1 MSSLVELVGVTHLYG
16 DLAALEDV
24 DLRLRRFEL
33 AFLVGPSGAGKT
45 TLLRL
50 INRELRPT
58 SGEVWVDGIPVHSLK
73 PNLLT
78 NLRRRVGFV
87 YQDYKLLPR
96 LTAVENVAFAL
107 QVTYLTVSD
116 EEARERAMDAL

>member
-1 MSSLVELVGVTHLYG
+1 MPSVLRPILEFTRVTRAYGSRLALDDVSMALEPG
-16 DLAALEDV
+16 DLT
-24 DLRLRRFEL
+24 
-33 AFLVGPSGAGKT
+33 FLVGPSGAGKT

-58 SGEVWVDGIPVHSLK
+58 SGEVWVDGMPVHSLK
-73 PNLLT
+73 PGLLT
-78 NLRRRVGFV
+78 HLRRRVGFV

-96 LTAVENVAFAL
+96 MTALENVAFAL

-116 EEARERAMDAL
+116 VEAR

>member
-1 MSSLVELVGVTHLYG
+1 HVSHLYG
-16 DLAALEDV
+16 ELVALEDV
-24 DLRLRRFEL
+24 DLSLHRCEL

-73 PNLLT
+73 SSLLT
-78 NLRRRVGFV
+78 HLRRRVGFV
-87 YQDYKLLPR
+87 YQDFKLLPR
-96 LTAVENVAFAL
+96 LTAVDTVAFAL
-107 QVTYLTVSD
+107 QVTCITVSAQ
-116 EEARERAMDAL
+116 EARERA